1 LEPLQEQEEK
11 MLTTLEIEKYEMEQA
26 HLERIRVL
34 KDHITVQ
41 VMETLIEKSA
51 QAKKRVDELE
61 KHF

>member
-11 MLTTLEIEKYEMEQA
+11 MLTLEIEKYEMEQA

-41 VMETLIEKSA
+41 VMETLIEKSV